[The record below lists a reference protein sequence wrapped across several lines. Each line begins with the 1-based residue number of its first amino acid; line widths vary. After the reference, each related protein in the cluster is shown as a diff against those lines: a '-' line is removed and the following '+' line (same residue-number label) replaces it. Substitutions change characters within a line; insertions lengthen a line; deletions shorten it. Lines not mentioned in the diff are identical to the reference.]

1 MNKLLIAS
9 GCALLLTATPTFAA
23 SVYRCTDEAGNV
35 TFTRQGCPPD
45 HIALNQDVTNPTPS
59 SNRVIPLAKP
69 RERGTRK
76 SAATELT
83 VVGVQDDGC
92 GNHLTGS
99 AKRNAMVRQQIR
111 PGMTR
116 ADIESTFGT
125 PDAVT
130 SRNGQMQYRYSTGK
144 GRTRT
149 ISFDEH
155 GCVRGKR

>member
-9 GCALLLTATPTFAA
+9 SCALLLTATPTFAA

-45 HIALNQDVTNPTPS
+45 HTTLNQDVTNPTPS
-59 SNRVIPLAKP
+59 SNRVIPLARP

-99 AKRNAMVRQQIR
+99 AKRNAMVRQQIL

-116 ADIESTFGT
+116 ADIENFWNARCRHQPQRT
-125 PDAVT
+125 DAV
-130 SRNGQMQYRYSTGK
+130 SLQHRQGQDANHQFR
-144 GRTRT
+144 
-149 ISFDEH
+149 
-155 GCVRGKR
+155 